1 MVLSATPVHCEA
13 LHLAQADPDKQP
25 AAVGHTQLHLTKE
38 VVSEVAGR
46 LVQAHVHTPDH
57 RAVSHRHHQLIH
69 MAAAAPPT
77 AVVAVVPTAAVAA
90 APTEAA
96 AVAPTAVVAEAV
108 HSAAE
113 VAVRVV
119 ASAEVEAVALVAAA
133 VAAASEDEDKP
144 LPHHKPSM
152 CFKIRF
158 I

>member
-1 MVLSATPVHCEA
+1 M
-13 LHLAQADPDKQP
+13 ADPVKHP
-25 AAVGHTQLHLTKE
+25 AAVEHMQLHLTKE

-57 RAVSHRHHQLIH
+57 HAVSLRHQQPIH
-69 MAAAAPPT
+69 MAAAVPT
-77 AVVAVVPTAAVAA
+77 AVVVVAPTAAVAA

-96 AVAPTAVVAEAV
+96 VAVAPTAVAAEAV

>member
-1 MVLSATPVHCEA
+1 MA
-13 LHLAQADPDKQP
+13 ADPDKHP
-25 AAVGHTQLHLTKE
+25 ATVGHMQLHLTKE

-57 RAVSHRHHQLIH
+57 HAVSLRHQQPIH
-69 MAAAAPPT
+69 MAAAVPT
-77 AVVAVVPTAAVAA
+77 AVVAVAPTAAVAA

-96 AVAPTAVVAEAV
+96 VAVAPTAVAAEAV

-113 VAVRVV
+113 VAARVV

>member
-1 MVLSATPVHCEA
+1 MA
-13 LHLAQADPDKQP
+13 ADPDKHP
-25 AAVGHTQLHLTKE
+25 ATVGHMQLHLTKE

-57 RAVSHRHHQLIH
+57 HAVSLRHQQPIH
-69 MAAAAPPT
+69 MAAAVPT
-77 AVVAVVPTAAVAA
+77 AVVAVAPTAAVAA

-96 AVAPTAVVAEAV
+96 VAVAPTAVAAEAV
-108 HSAAE
+108 HSAVE
-113 VAVRVV
+113 VAARVV

>member
-1 MVLSATPVHCEA
+1 MA
-13 LHLAQADPDKQP
+13 ADPDKHP
-25 AAVGHTQLHLTKE
+25 ATVGHMQLHLTKE

-57 RAVSHRHHQLIH
+57 HAVSLRHQQPIH
-69 MAAAAPPT
+69 MAAAVPT
-77 AVVAVVPTAAVAA
+77 AVVAVAPTAAVAA
-90 APTEAA
+90 AAPTEAA
-96 AVAPTAVVAEAV
+96 VAVAPTAVAAEAV
-108 HSAAE
+108 HSAVE

>member
-1 MVLSATPVHCEA
+1 M
-13 LHLAQADPDKQP
+13 AQAVPDEQP
-25 AAVGHTQLHLTKE
+25 TAVGHTQLHLTKE

-96 AVAPTAVVAEAV
+96 VAVAPTAVAAEAV
-108 HSAAE
+108 HSAVE